1 MMVFDHNDAHDIA
14 VLSSSESERASAG
27 RGPKLNGKVA
37 IVTGAARGVGAA
49 TALRFSEEGAAVVC
63 VDVDGVGAERT
74 AAAVREAGGDALA
87 LALDIST
94 ESGNVE
100 MVERA
105 VADFGGL
112 DILHAN
118 AAVQAMATLEDT
130 TEEMWDRAHATNL
143 RGVYLAIR
151 SAVPRMRE
159 RGGGSIIITSSL
171 LGIVGNPD
179 LPAYGATKGGLRAMC
194 RCFAAIYGPENIR
207 VNTICPGDI
216 DTPLLQEYFD
226 FQPDPGSAR
235 REIEERYPL
244 GRFAAPVDVANVA
257 VFLASADSA
266 YLTGIDMIVDG
277 GLLAKDWG

>member
-1 MMVFDHNDAHDIA
+1 M
-14 VLSSSESERASAG
+14 
-27 RGPKLNGKVA
+27 KLEGKVA
-37 IVTGAARGVGAA
+37 IVTGAGRGVGAA
-49 TALRFSEEGAAVVC
+49 SASRFAEEGAAVAC
-63 VDVDGVGAERT
+63 VDLDGPGAERT
-74 AAAVREAGGDALA
+74 AATVRQAGGSALA

-94 ESGNVE
+94 EDGNVA
-100 MVERA
+100 MVERT
-105 VADFGGL
+105 VAEYGGL

-118 AAVQAMATLEDT
+118 AAIQVMADLEHT
-130 TEEMWDRAHATNL
+130 TEEIWDRAHATNL
-143 RGVYLAIR
+143 RGVYLGIR
-151 SAVPRMRE
+151 AAARRMRA

-194 RCFAAIYGPENIR
+194 RSLAVEYGPENIR

-216 DTPLLQEYFD
+216 ETPLLQEYFD
-226 FQPDPGSAR
+226 FRPDPAAAR

-244 GRFAAPVDVANVA
+244 RRFASPVDVANVA
-257 VFLASADSA
+257 VFLAFPESS

>member
-1 MMVFDHNDAHDIA
+1 M
-14 VLSSSESERASAG
+14 
-27 RGPKLNGKVA
+27 KLDGKVA
-37 IVTGAARGVGAA
+37 IVTGAGRGVGAA
-49 TALRFSEEGAAVVC
+49 SAQRFAEEGAAVVC
-63 VDVDGVGAERT
+63 VDIDGAGAERT
-74 AAAVREAGGDALA
+74 AAAVRESDGRALA

-94 ESGNVE
+94 DTGNVE

-105 VADFGGL
+105 VAEFGGL

-118 AAVQAMATLEDT
+118 AAIQEMADLEHT
-130 TEEMWDRAHATNL
+130 TEEIWDRVHATNL
-143 RGVYLAIR
+143 RGVYLGIRAAI
-151 SAVPRMRE
+151 PRMRE

-179 LPAYGATKGGLRAMC
+179 LPAYGATKGGLRALC
-194 RCFAAIYGPENIR
+194 RSLATAYGRENIR

-216 DTPLLQEYFD
+216 ETPLLQEYFD
-226 FQPDPGSAR
+226 FQPDPAAAR

-257 VFLASADSA
+257 VFLASDEGS
-266 YLTGIDMIVDG
+266 YLTGIDIIVDG